1 LTARRSKADLT
12 HPSITLT
19 DHPVKKYGCP
29 CLLSLIPLGHI
40 TFAIRD
46 PESRRGMR
54 TGRVSAT
61 WARAQHGAWVD
72 ELDQP
77 RAEPEDDDATT
88 TA

>member
-1 LTARRSKADLT
+1 
-12 HPSITLT
+12 
-19 DHPVKKYGCP
+19 
-29 CLLSLIPLGHI
+29 
-40 TFAIRD
+40 
-46 PESRRGMR
+46 MR